1 MRSAGAGAQTRLPLL
16 PRAVSLPLTPIFW
29 LAIALVVVSQLAIL
43 RSTVRA
49 MRGATS
55 ASARRGIEWAY
66 AIVPAVALVVALAAT
81 WQASRTHITRLDLE
95 ARAGQTSAP

>member
-1 MRSAGAGAQTRLPLL
+1 M
-16 PRAVSLPLTPIFW
+16 SLPLTPIFW
-29 LAIALVVVSQLAIL
+29 LAIALIAVSQVAIL

-81 WQASRTHITRLDLE
+81 WQSTRTHATRLDLE
-95 ARAGQTSAP
+95 ARASQTSAP

>member
-1 MRSAGAGAQTRLPLL
+1 M
-16 PRAVSLPLTPIFW
+16 SLPLTPIFW
-29 LAIALVVVSQLAIL
+29 LAIALIAVSQVAIL

-55 ASARRGIEWAY
+55 ASARRAIEWAY

-81 WQASRTHITRLDLE
+81 WQSTRTHTTRLDLE
-95 ARAGQTSAP
+95 AKAGQTSAP